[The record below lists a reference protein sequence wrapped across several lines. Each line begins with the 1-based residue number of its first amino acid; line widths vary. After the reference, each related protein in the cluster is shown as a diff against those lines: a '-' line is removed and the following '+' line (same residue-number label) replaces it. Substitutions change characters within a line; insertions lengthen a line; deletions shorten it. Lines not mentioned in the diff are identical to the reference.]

1 MIFENYHVKIAFPD
15 YLQEK
20 IFQIQFNDD
29 ESISKIISY
38 FPFSDL
44 EREKIISLQNEKS
57 FNAFQSIFTDTISDE
72 EWNKN
77 KEKIKKRFNDELFDI
92 DKSD

>member
-1 MIFENYHVKIAFPD
+1 MKKIFPD

-29 ESISKIISY
+29 ESISKIVSY
-38 FPFSDL
+38 FPFSDS
-44 EREKIISLQNEKS
+44 EREQIISLQNENS
-57 FNAFQSIFTDTISDE
+57 FNSFHSIFTDTITDQ

-77 KEKIKKRFNDELFDI
+77 KEQIKKKFNDELFDI
-92 DKSD
+92 DK

>member
-1 MIFENYHVKIAFPD
+1 MKKSFPD

-20 IFQIQFNDD
+20 IFQIHFNDD
-29 ESISKIISY
+29 ESISKIVSY
-38 FPFSDL
+38 FPFSNS

-57 FNAFQSIFTDTISDE
+57 FNVFQSIFTDSITDE

-77 KEKIKKRFNDELFDI
+77 KEQIKKKFNDELFDI
-92 DKSD
+92 DKTH

>member
-1 MIFENYHVKIAFPD
+1 MKKTFPD

-38 FPFSDL
+38 FPLSDS
-44 EREKIISLQNEKS
+44 EREKIISLQNGKS
-57 FNAFQSIFTDTISDE
+57 FNAFHSIFTDIITGED
-72 EWNKN
+72 WNKN
-77 KEKIKKRFNDELFDI
+77 KKQIKKKFNDELFDI
-92 DKSD
+92 DKSN

>member
-1 MIFENYHVKIAFPD
+1 MIFENYHVKITFPD

-29 ESISKIISY
+29 ESISKIVSY

-44 EREKIISLQNEKS
+44 EREKIISLQSEKS

-77 KEKIKKRFNDELFDI
+77 KENIKKKFNDELFDI
-92 DKSD
+92 NKSD